1 MPTAGWLLHRTNSV
15 HVGGADANRWK
26 WLLQVSGIASAMLSP
41 DCADEQLFWMA
52 LSDLEMSRRP
62 VKYFSSR
69 LTSGCKAVRH
79 KFLLSLCYF
88 CRAGVTVAPRAM
100 EEMCLSMLVHLT
112 SVSVWRK
119 LCARLCFDNMQ
130 TSLII
135 KEALNCLTCK
145 HWTSL
150 FWLDVIAASE
160 ALSQSHLY
168 KIDQSVFVYER
179 LLGTAGHSGVI
190 YGLCGCSDVH
200 LPWLRPSAIGP
211 GYCVFVFIS
220 VSYPFFFSLLWFV
233 FRVSFSW
240 TLIISSLFLYFHSNC
255 LQFI

>member
-15 HVGGADANRWK
+15 QMQTDESGRCRCVSS
-26 WLLQVSGIASAMLSP
+26 LSLQVSGIAPATLSS
-41 DCADEQLFWMA
+41 DRADEQLFWMA

-62 VKYFSSR
+62 LKYFSSR
-69 LTSGCKAVRH
+69 LTSGCKAIRH
-79 KFLLSLCYF
+79 KFLLSPCYF

-100 EEMCLSMLVHLT
+100 EEMCLSTLVHLT
-112 SVSVWRK
+112 SVSVWRE

-150 FWLDVIAASE
+150 IWLDVIAAN
-160 ALSQSHLY
+160 QSHLY

-179 LLGTAGHSGVI
+179 LLVIAGHSGVI
-190 YGLCGCSDVH
+190 YVYVAVATYTSRDF
-200 LPWLRPSAIGP
+200 LPLR
-211 GYCVFVFIS
+211 
-220 VSYPFFFSLLWFV
+220 
-233 FRVSFSW
+233 
-240 TLIISSLFLYFHSNC
+240 
-255 LQFI
+255 

>member
-1 MPTAGWLLHRTNSV
+1 MSAVQMQTDESV
-15 HVGGADANRWK
+15 SS
-26 WLLQVSGIASAMLSP
+26 LSLQVSGITPAMLSP

-62 VKYFSSR
+62 VRYFSSR
-69 LTSGCKAVRH
+69 LTSGCEAVHH
-79 KFLLSLCYF
+79 KFLLSPCYF

-100 EEMCLSMLVHLT
+100 EEMCLSTLVRLMA
-112 SVSVWRK
+112 VSVWRK
-119 LCARLCFDNMQ
+119 LCTRLCFDTMQ

-150 FWLDVIAASE
+150 FWLDVLAASE

-179 LLGTAGHSGVI
+179 LLVTAGHSGVI

-200 LPWLRPSAIGP
+200 LLWLPPSAIGP
-211 GYCVFVFIS
+211 GYCMFVFIS
-220 VSYPFFFSLLWFV
+220 VSYPFFFPCFDLCS
-233 FRVSFSW
+233 RVSFSW
-240 TLIISSLFLYFHSNC
+240 TFIITSLFLYFHSNC